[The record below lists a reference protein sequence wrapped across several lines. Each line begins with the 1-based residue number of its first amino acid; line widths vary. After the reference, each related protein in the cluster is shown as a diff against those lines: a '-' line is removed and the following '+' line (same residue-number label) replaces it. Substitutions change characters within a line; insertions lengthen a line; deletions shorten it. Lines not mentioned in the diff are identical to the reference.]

1 MARHHNRRRN
11 PYAKPDA
18 LTQAARAAGY
28 TARSVFKL
36 EQIDQRVRLL
46 RQGQRVLDL
55 GAAPGSWSAYA
66 AKRIGPA
73 GQLVAIDLKPLKQ
86 VLPDTCQVI
95 IGDAFDGALLE
106 TGPMGELAPY
116 SVVLSDM
123 APNTT
128 GDKATDQIRSHQLF
142 MRALELATTL
152 LEPGG
157 SFVGKLF
164 MGGDFGEARDAL
176 RARFT
181 TARTIRP
188 KAVRDVSYEIYL
200 VGLSLKDQSVPAS

>member
-1 MARHHNRRRN
+1 MARRPKRRHN

-18 LTQAARAAGY
+18 LSLAAKAAGY

-36 EQIDQRVRLL
+36 EQIDQRVHLL
-46 RQGQRVLDL
+46 RQGQHVLDL

-66 AKRIGPA
+66 AKRIGGA
-73 GQLVAIDLKPLKQ
+73 GQLVAIDLKPLIQ
-86 VLPDTCQVI
+86 ALPKTCQVI
-95 IGDAFDGALLE
+95 TGDAFDGALLQA
-106 TGPMGELAPY
+106 GPIADVAPY
-116 SVVLSDM
+116 QVVLSDM

-142 MRALELATTL
+142 MRALELATDL

-164 MGGDFGEARDAL
+164 MGGEFGVARDAL
-176 RARFT
+176 RARFAT
-181 TARTIRP
+181 VRTIRP
-188 KAVRDVSYEIYL
+188 KAVRDVSSEIYL
-200 VGLSLKDQSVPAS
+200 VGLSLKS